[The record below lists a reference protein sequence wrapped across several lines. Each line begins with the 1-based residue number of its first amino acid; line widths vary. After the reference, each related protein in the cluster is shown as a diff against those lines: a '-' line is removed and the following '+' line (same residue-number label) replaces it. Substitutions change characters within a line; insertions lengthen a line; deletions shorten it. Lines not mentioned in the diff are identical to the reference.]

1 MKKLIAMM
9 MALVMLFALCACGQ
23 QPTGGSSAAP
33 AADSGAA
40 KDQGQAAAPAA
51 EKETKKEETRYWT
64 FATPPTTSALYSF
77 CVGLGQAIQADMPE
91 YQITIS
97 ECTGAVQITKLV
109 RQGNA
114 MIGNSVSSTDY
125 ENYMGIGDFDGNPG
139 TESRMLWYYEN
150 TPLQLV
156 VSEASGINTLS
167 DLQGKKFNPGGT
179 TTSAES
185 LTFKIM
191 ETLGIEPDFF
201 IAGQAD
207 AGDAYSSR
215 QIDGIVKAGPAGD
228 SFVVQLNAAVPV
240 KILSLS
246 DEEMA
251 KVLEA
256 LPYVVECTIPAGS
269 YDGIDYDVHTIMT
282 MMGTQ
287 TTTAMSQEDGYKLIN
302 SYLGNAKAAVDA
314 AYPLG
319 ANNDI
324 IALTLSSP
332 IPLHAGTVQYLVEK
346 GIDVPAEL
354 IPPEYVPVG

>member
-1 MKKLIAMM
+1 MKKFI
-9 MALVMLFALCACGQ
+9 ALVLTAIMAVALFGCGQ
-23 QPTGGSSAAP
+23 QNQTQAPSSDSASAP
-33 AADSGAA
+33 
-40 KDQGQAAAPAA
+40 PAVS
-51 EKETKKEETRYWT
+51 ESKVEETRYWT

-125 ENYMGIGDFDGNPG
+125 ENYMGIGDFEGDAGKD
-139 TESRMLWYYEN
+139 SRMLWYYEN

-156 VSEASGINTLS
+156 VSEDSGINSIS
-167 DLQGKKFNPGGT
+167 DLNGKKFSPGGT

-191 ETLGIEPDFF
+191 DTLGVTPNYF

-215 QIDGIVKAGPAGD
+215 QIDGVVKAGPAGD
-228 SFVVQLNAAVPV
+228 SFVVQLDAAVPV
-240 KILSLS
+240 KILSMTE
-246 DEEMA
+246 DEMA
-251 KVLEA
+251 KVLDA

-269 YDGIDYDVHTIMT
+269 YDGQDYDVHTIMT

-287 TTTAMSQEDGYKLIN
+287 TTTAMSQEDGYKLIS

-319 ANNDI
+319 AKNDI

-332 IPLHAGTVQYLVEK
+332 IPLHAGTVQYLVEN
-346 GIDVPAEL
+346 GFDVPAEL
-354 IPPEYVPVG
+354 IPPEYIPVK

>member
-23 QPTGGSSAAP
+23 QPTGGSPAAP

-215 QIDGIVKAGPAGD
+215 QIDGIGTHAASVCLHPSYLEQYGEPKAVGLVVTDSNGKEVTGD
-228 SFVVQLNAAVPV
+228 STSE
-240 KILSLS
+240 I
-246 DEEMA
+246 
-251 KVLEA
+251 
-256 LPYVVECTIPAGS
+256 
-269 YDGIDYDVHTIMT
+269 
-282 MMGTQ
+282 
-287 TTTAMSQEDGYKLIN
+287 
-302 SYLGNAKAAVDA
+302 
-314 AYPLG
+314 
-319 ANNDI
+319 
-324 IALTLSSP
+324 
-332 IPLHAGTVQYLVEK
+332 K
-346 GIDVPAEL
+346 GIESKTKFWEDSKIMDAKQNGEPMIERRQGLQDRSKTIWGLVNPNDYEL
-354 IPPEYVPVG
+354 VIQ

>member
-1 MKKLIAMM
+1 MKKIIALILAF
-9 MALVMLFALCACGQ
+9 VMTFALCACGQ
-23 QPTGGSSAAP
+23 QSSGGSTSAPAAP
-33 AADSGAA
+33 AESGSET
-40 KDQGQAAAPAA
+40 AAAPA
-51 EKETKKEETRYWT
+51 EKAETKAETRYWT

-125 ENYMGIGDFDGNPG
+125 ENYKGIGDFDGNPG

-156 VSEASGINTLS
+156 VSEASGINSLS

-191 ETLGIEPDFF
+191 ETLGIQPDFF

-215 QIDGIVKAGPAGD
+215 QIDGVVKAGPAGD
-228 SFVVQLNAAVPV
+228 SFVVQLDAAVPV
-240 KILSLS
+240 KILSLT

-269 YDGIDYDVHTIMT
+269 YDGQDYDVKTIMT

-287 TTTAMSQEDGYKLIN
+287 TTTAMTQEDGYKLIS

-319 ANNDI
+319 ADNDI

-346 GIDVPAEL
+346 GYDVPEEL